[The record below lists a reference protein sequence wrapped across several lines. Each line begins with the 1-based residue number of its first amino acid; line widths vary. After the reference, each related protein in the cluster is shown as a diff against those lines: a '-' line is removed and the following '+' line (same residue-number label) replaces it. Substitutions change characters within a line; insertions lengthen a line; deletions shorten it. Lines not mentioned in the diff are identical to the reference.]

1 MPKQKSS
8 YAPLAFRLRP
18 DERAQLKELAGR
30 WQVKQVEVIRRLLRQ
45 ASETLGKGADNER
58 VK

>member
-45 ASETLGKGADNER
+45 AYENTKEVSDER
-58 VK
+58 NG

>member
-1 MPKQKSS
+1 MAKQKSS
-8 YAPLAFRLRP
+8 YSPLAFRLRP

-45 ASETLGKGADNER
+45 ACETLNKGSEQ
-58 VK
+58 

>member
-8 YAPLAFRLRP
+8 YSPLAFRLRP
-18 DERAQLKELAGR
+18 DERAQLKELAGK

-45 ASETLGKGADNER
+45 AYESLGKGSER
-58 VK
+58 

>member
-8 YAPLAFRLRP
+8 YSPLAFRLRP
-18 DERAQLKELAGR
+18 DERAQLKELAGK

-45 ASETLGKGADNER
+45 AYENVKGADNER
-58 VK
+58 NG